1 MLLLYSIRQNGSSEH
16 ERATA
21 VAVAEDGS
29 IVVGG
34 FRSPGTYVAVKLDAE
49 GNFVWQWEVSRF
61 D

>member
-1 MLLLYSIRQNGSSEH
+1 M
-16 ERATA
+16 
-21 VAVAEDGS
+21 AVAEDGS

-49 GNFVWQWEVSRF
+49 GTFVWQWEVSRG